1 MSVAHRGPEF
11 YDQPSVFNTYMQHRT
26 WSQNPNDT
34 IERPIFMQLVGDVKD
49 RAILDLGC
57 GNADFGLESI
67 QLGCSRYVGIEGSNN
82 MAQSAR
88 HTLEG
93 TYGEIILSSIEDW
106 DYPED
111 AFDFVVSRLALHYI
125 EEVEECFRKVHKTL
139 VPSGKFVFSVE
150 HPVLT
155 SCNRS
160 AEGSTRRAD
169 WIVDNYF
176 ETGERNYP
184 WMGDTVVKYHRTV
197 EDYFTAVQRAG
208 LTITSLRESRPLPS
222 NLNHAE
228 YLRRLRIP
236 LFLFIS
242 AYKK

>member
-1 MSVAHRGPEF
+1 VARRGPEF

-34 IERPIFMQLVGDVKD
+34 IERPIVMELVGDVRD

-57 GNADFGLESI
+57 GNADFGLECI
-67 QLGCSRYVGIEGSNN
+67 KLGCRRYVGIEGSNN
-82 MAQSAR
+82 MAQSGR
-88 HTLEG
+88 TTLQG
-93 TYGEIILSSIEDW
+93 TSGEIILSSIEDW
-106 DYPED
+106 DYPEN
-111 AFDFVVSRLALHYI
+111 AFDLVVSRLALHYI
-125 EEVEECFRKVHKTL
+125 EDLAACFRNVYKTL
-139 VPSGKFVFSVE
+139 VPGGQFVVSVE

-160 AEGSTRRAD
+160 AESTTRRAD

-184 WMGDTVVKYHRTV
+184 WLGGTVVKYHRTV
-197 EDYFTAVQRAG
+197 EDYFTGVQRAG
-208 LTITSLRESRPLPS
+208 LTIKSLRESRPSPS
-222 NLNHAE
+222 NLDHDE
-228 YLRRLRIP
+228 YVRRLRIP

-242 AYKK
+242 AYKE